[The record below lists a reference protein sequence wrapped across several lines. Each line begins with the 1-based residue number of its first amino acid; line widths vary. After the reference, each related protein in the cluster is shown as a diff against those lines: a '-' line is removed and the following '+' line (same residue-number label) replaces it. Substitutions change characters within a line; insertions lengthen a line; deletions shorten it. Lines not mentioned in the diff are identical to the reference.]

1 MTTQKYY
8 GLRATSPFQV
18 ASDRASERWRRALP
32 FFPLNLLSRLLSRAT
47 CAWLLLISLKGP
59 SSYRVAMQV
68 ENLLTV
74 SVIRTFLDCRPRG
87 ILGTLRNYDGDGNG
101 NVKKAIGS
109 MSKTTILHVSCIT
122 LFCTFLYRPCITRT
136 WIEQFVSL
144 LGNGIG

>member
-1 MTTQKYY
+1 MDWEQPLHFKWQAIARVRGEEELSLSFPSTCSLVFFRVLLVRDFSWYL
-8 GLRATSPFQV
+8 LRAHHRS
-18 ASDRASERWRRALP
+18 ALP
-32 FFPLNLLSRLLSRAT
+32 CKWKLTYGFRNSRVFGLPT
-47 CAWLLLISLKGP
+47 
-59 SSYRVAMQV
+59 
-68 ENLLTV
+68 
-74 SVIRTFLDCRPRG
+74 RG
-87 ILGTLRNYDGDGNG
+87 ILGTLRNYDGDGDGNG